1 MLENLLNSLVDLV
14 LNAGIKILI
23 AVLILIVGF
32 RIIKIAEKLINTGK
46 MLKNLDASVKS
57 FLVSFCSIAL
67 KIILVITVA
76 AYLGVPMTSMVTV
89 LGSAAVAIGLALQGG
104 LSNIAGGIMILVMR
118 PFSVGDYVDCA
129 GESGTVTSIGLMH
142 TTLTTPDNVHIVIP
156 NGNITSSTIENYS
169 VEKKRRID
177 IDFSVAYNSDIDK
190 VRNVMLKVA
199 NVTDGVLEDPAV
211 EVYLVEHAD
220 SAVKFRLR
228 VWCENANYWD
238 VKFALME
245 NVKRAF
251 DASGIEIPY
260 PQLDVRV
267 ENK

>member
-1 MLENLLNSLVDLV
+1 MFENLLNTLVDLV

-32 RIIKIAEKLINTGK
+32 RIIKVSEKLITSGK
-46 MLKNLDASVKS
+46 VMAKLDASVKS
-57 FLVSFCSIAL
+57 FLVSFASIAL

-118 PFSVGDYVDCA
+118 PFSVGDYVECA
-129 GESGTVTSIGLMH
+129 GESGTVTDIGLMH
-142 TTLTTPDNVHIVIP
+142 TTLKTPDNVQVVIP
-156 NGNITSSTIENYS
+156 NGSITSSTIENYS
-169 VEKKRRID
+169 VEKFRRVD
-177 IDFSVAYNSDIDK
+177 IDFSVAYGSDIDK
-190 VRNVMLKVA
+190 VKGVMRKVA
-199 NVTDGVLEDPAV
+199 SVTEGVLDDPAI
-211 EVYLVEHAD
+211 EVYMVEHAD

-228 VWCENANYWD
+228 VWCENANYWN
-238 VKFALME
+238 VKFALIE